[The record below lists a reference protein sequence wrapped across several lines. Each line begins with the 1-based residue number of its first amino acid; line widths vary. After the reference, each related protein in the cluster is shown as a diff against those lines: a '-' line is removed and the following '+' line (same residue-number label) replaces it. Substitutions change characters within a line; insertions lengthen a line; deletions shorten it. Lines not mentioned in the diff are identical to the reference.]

1 MAKLFGEAS
10 SVSNNPVFGQG
21 AVTCPEER
29 FGQLD
34 KGQIDRSVRDQIFSL
49 EIGEIS
55 PIIETP
61 YGYLIVRITGFRQ
74 PTEKDREEYDRQLS
88 LAKAEYRTELTEEL
102 KARRL
107 SLELDRLVEETEVV
121 RYDDLFA
128 EYVREHE

>member
-1 MAKLFGEAS
+1 MY
-10 SVSNNPVFGQG
+10 
-21 AVTCPEER
+21 
-29 FGQLD
+29 

-49 EIGEIS
+49 QIGEIS

-74 PTEKDREEYDRQLS
+74 PTDKDKEEYDRQLS